1 MAQQYRM
8 TRNASLLTQT
18 FLAVNL
24 TTKYHG
30 ASSGTI
36 IADEYLGGQSTRR
49 GSELCMAVEMIFSMS
64 YLYRFLGDNSFA
76 DHAELALF
84 NALPSG
90 IAEDWWSHQ
99 YVTQTNQPWSRN
111 LTAVPYYNVVSY
123 GNVYGLEP
131 NFVSPIFFFNPIPG
145 SID

>member
-1 MAQQYRM
+1 MVQQYRM

-18 FLAVNL
+18 SLAVNL

-30 ASSGTI
+30 ADSGTI
-36 IADEYLGGQSTRR
+36 IADEFLGGQSTRR
-49 GSELCMAVEMIFSMS
+49 GSELCMAVEMVFSMS

-76 DHAELALF
+76 DHAELTLF
-84 NALPSG
+84 NALPAG

-99 YVTQTNQPWSRN
+99 YITQTNQPWSRN
-111 LTAVPYYNVVSY
+111 LTASPYYNVVSY

-131 NFVSPIFFFNPIPG
+131 NFVSLVFFY
-145 SID
+145 SISESIR

>member
-1 MAQQYRM
+1 M
-8 TRNASLLTQT
+8 TRNASLITQT
-18 FLAVNL
+18 SLAVNL

-30 ASSGTI
+30 ADPGTI

-64 YLYRFLGDNSFA
+64 YLYRFLGYNSFA

-84 NALPSG
+84 NALPAG
-90 IAEDWWSHQ
+90 IAADWWRHQ

-111 LTAVPYYNVVSY
+111 LTASPFYNVVSY

-131 NFVSPIFFFNPIPG
+131 NFVSLVSFYSTSQ
-145 SID
+145 SIC

>member
-1 MAQQYRM
+1 MVQQYRM
-8 TRNASLLTQT
+8 TRNASLMTQT
-18 FLAVNL
+18 MLAVNL

-30 ASSGTI
+30 AASGTI

-49 GSELCMAVEMIFSMS
+49 SSELCMAVKMIFSMS

-84 NALPSG
+84 NALPGG
-90 IAEDWWSHQ
+90 IATDWWSHQ
-99 YVTQTNQPWSRN
+99 YVTQTNEPWSRN
-111 LTAVPYYNVVSY
+111 LTSSPFYNVVSY

-131 NFVSPIFFFNPIPG
+131 NFVSLPFLLSIFENDG
-145 SID
+145 